1 MSLQEQMARYRAA
14 RSMGQA
20 QAAESAG
27 ISVQTWCNVERGQQ
41 KPSRLTE
48 AKIKLLLEKGGKDE
62 SINITDQNV

>member
-48 AKIKLLLEKGGKDE
+48 AKIKLLLEKGGE
-62 SINITDQNV
+62 NASQHNTYQNV